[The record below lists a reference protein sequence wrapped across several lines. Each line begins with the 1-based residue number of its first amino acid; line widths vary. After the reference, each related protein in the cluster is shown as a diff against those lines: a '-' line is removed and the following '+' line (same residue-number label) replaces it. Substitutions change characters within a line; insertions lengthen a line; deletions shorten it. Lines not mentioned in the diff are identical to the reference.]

1 MNQLEKNLRNILL
14 QELRHLKKYGVMHL
28 GFRYF
33 LLDGRSFGCTTND
46 KWYTYPR
53 TEDFFKHLKSYL
65 TQELIY
71 LTKRKFHYVTR
82 ANDQNHNQY
91 LTWLKKLELNNS
103 VGVYKFNQTRI
114 DSFFFI
120 CEANNAK
127 QRDDLINNMQWL
139 ERHVNSLT
147 TRINKLSQN
156 IINYNEV
163 DFFIDKELCAEIFK
177 NCLSRLQVST
187 NVIDVMISGRQIQL
201 NQRELEILRFLKLG
215 LSNKE
220 IAYKLGLNEKTVH
233 RQLTILKNK
242 FCLNSKSGL
251 ITIANSPQLQIFL
264 F

>member
-1 MNQLEKNLRNILL
+1 MGQLEDNLQNILL
-14 QELRHLKKYGVMHL
+14 QELKHLRKYGVMHL

-33 LLDGRSFGCTTND
+33 LLNGWSFGCTTND

-71 LTKRKFHYVTR
+71 LTERKFHYVTR

-120 CEANNAK
+120 CEANKAK

-139 ERHVNSLT
+139 EHHINSLT
-147 TRINKLSQN
+147 PKINKLSQD
-156 IINYNEV
+156 IINYTQV
-163 DFFIDKELCAEIFK
+163 DFIIDKDACAEIFK
-177 NCLSRLQVST
+177 NCSINFKVSS
-187 NVIDVMISGRQIQL
+187 NSIDVIIYG
-201 NQRELEILRFLKLG
+201 
-215 LSNKE
+215 
-220 IAYKLGLNEKTVH
+220 
-233 RQLTILKNK
+233 
-242 FCLNSKSGL
+242 
-251 ITIANSPQLQIFL
+251 
-264 F
+264 